1 MARLARSQ
9 DKEREKGGF
18 NQINTNPPSPSKQ
31 PASRAWAEQN
41 KTEKDPVSLSLL
53 SFPNLQTSL
62 ASFCTGNMSKHT
74 GKFHRQ
80 TDPQK
85 TSVQYGPNQRYKTNQ
100 TELPASV
107 GRACGKSPLDPMS
120 RCRCIVAWCDAGVAV
135 AGDGSAASPRCL
147 LAATLRRYPP
157 VPLGT
162 IPLQSVF
169 HLATAI
175 GMVSLAHS
183 PRPLPSVL
191 FCVYVAQLGSP
202 L

>member
-1 MARLARSQ
+1 
-9 DKEREKGGF
+9 
-18 NQINTNPPSPSKQ
+18 
-31 PASRAWAEQN
+31 
-41 KTEKDPVSLSLL
+41 
-53 SFPNLQTSL
+53 
-62 ASFCTGNMSKHT
+62 
-74 GKFHRQ
+74 
-80 TDPQK
+80 
-85 TSVQYGPNQRYKTNQ
+85 
-100 TELPASV
+100 
-107 GRACGKSPLDPMS
+107 MS
-120 RCRCIVAWCDAGVAV
+120 RCRCIVAWCGAGVAV

-191 FCVYVAQLGSP
+191 FVCMSLSWARRYNTVASAVAGDDVAAASAVP
-202 L
+202 RS